1 MSYSKTC
8 YKNFEGILVDWRK
21 KYCMKYDFDLED
33 HRKKH
38 KRIIFNILITVVE
51 AAIAVFAAYA
61 ITHYGLE
68 KMQVSGDYMNPTLKD
83 GDKILI
89 NKMSYMVLSVK
100 RNDVVVIQQNGSEH
114 NYYTIARVLGLP
126 GETIQIKDGYLY
138 INGDKLEEKYNFPV
152 MENGGLAL
160 EDVILDTDEYFVL
173 CDNRNESEDS
183 RNANTG
189 NKIKKDIIGK
199 AWLRTNSLALISNIN
214 EFKEK
219 PDNP

>member
-61 ITHYGLE
+61 ITNYGLE

-89 NKMSYMVLSVK
+89 NKNNFFIGSYIKNSF
-100 RNDVVVIQQNGSEH
+100 
-114 NYYTIARVLGLP
+114 IAASQHICSWTP
-126 GETIQIKDGYLY
+126 
-138 INGDKLEEKYNFPV
+138 
-152 MENGGLAL
+152 
-160 EDVILDTDEYFVL
+160 
-173 CDNRNESEDS
+173 
-183 RNANTG
+183 
-189 NKIKKDIIGK
+189 
-199 AWLRTNSLALISNIN
+199 
-214 EFKEK
+214 
-219 PDNP
+219 